1 MEKWRREKDEREGKK
16 GVAQK
21 KGREGR
27 GEEEE
32 ENGEG
37 EERVEEEGGG
47 ENGACAPRII
57 NTCLPQ
63 PIKYLQERHP
73 SGRWGDGVVG
83 GVGGGAGGYA
93 GPRITQWWGP
103 PGRRGD

>member
-1 MEKWRREKDEREGKK
+1 MKERGRRAWCRRKAER
-16 GVAQK
+16 
-21 KGREGR
+21 GR
-27 GEEEE
+27 GEEE

-73 SGRWGDGVVG
+73 SGRRGDGMG
-83 GVGGGAGGYA
+83 EGAGRDA
-93 GPRITQWWGP
+93 GPRITRWWGP
-103 PGRRGD
+103 RGGEGIKH

>member
-27 GEEEE
+27 GEEEG
-32 ENGEG
+32 NGEG